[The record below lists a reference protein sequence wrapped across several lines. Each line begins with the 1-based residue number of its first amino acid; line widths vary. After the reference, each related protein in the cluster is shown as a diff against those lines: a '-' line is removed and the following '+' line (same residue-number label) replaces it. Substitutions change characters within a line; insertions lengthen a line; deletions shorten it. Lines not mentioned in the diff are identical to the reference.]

1 VVAEV
6 LVVDAS
12 VAIPASGSPDGFA
25 VFRDHELFAPPLM
38 WSEARSTIHEALWR
52 GNVSRTYALRTAQ
65 ALESAPIR
73 PRAFRRLGRQ
83 AWELSDELGWAKTYD
98 AEYLAL
104 AVHLD
109 CRFVTL
115 DGRLRRGADRLG
127 FVIDPSEI

>member
-1 VVAEV
+1 M

-12 VAIPASGSPDGFA
+12 VAIPASGSPDGFD
-25 VFRDHELFAPPLM
+25 FFGDEELFAPALM
-38 WSEARSTIHEALWR
+38 WSEARSTIHEALRR
-52 GNVSRTYALRTAQ
+52 GDVSRTYALRTVAT
-65 ALESAPIR
+65 LENSPIR
-73 PRAFRRLGRQ
+73 ARSYRRLGHV
-83 AWELSDELGWAKTYD
+83 AWKLSDELGWAKTYD

-115 DGRLRRGADRLG
+115 DGRLRRGAHRLG